1 MKEEKRRGREKER
14 KEGRKKENCRVTI
27 PLTLYTCVCVFMY
40 FSCLLQSAPLAK
52 QFPKTSLSTQDNNS
66 QTSKF

>member
-27 PLTLYTCVCVFMY
+27 PLTLCVCVFMY
-40 FSCLLQSAPLAK
+40 FSCLLLSAPLAK
-52 QFPKTSLSTQDNNS
+52 QFPKASLSTQDNNS